1 MGGWV
6 FGGVKME
13 EERGFWLEVRMLLG
27 KNIRIKG
34 RSIRGYVI
42 RSGIRHLENGVRALG
57 TAYVPRVTAYAI

>member
-1 MGGWV
+1 
-6 FGGVKME
+6 
-13 EERGFWLEVRMLLG
+13 MLLG